1 MAQSSGAPNWDDQFP
16 PDASTWTPPPEVP
29 GFTDSVDV
37 TAPDP
42 GGPSRLPSDWPPY
55 PDFPDYSNPPDQT
68 FPDPFEPS
76 LGSHG
81 VPDWLK
87 NILKDTTPGTGGGG
101 TNPGSASRAKQALM
115 ALLPLLPFLKQLL
128 SGNPNSA
135 LAGAQAQTQ
144 KQLNEQLA
152 LMTDR
157 YKSTIPVH
165 DAAMRLAMQ
174 LAPSG
179 TPSPGL
185 LASVGESAQP
195 HGQAALHPDVVSAI
209 EAMMAHTPRG

>member
-1 MAQSSGAPNWDDQFP
+1 MADSSGTPNWDDLFP
-16 PDASTWTPPPEVP
+16 PDQSGGAGIIPDNPPPS
-29 GFTDSVDV
+29 FTDSTTV

-42 GGPSRLPSDWPPY
+42 GDNWPGPQ
-55 PDFPDYSNPPDQT
+55 PPDSGMAY
-68 FPDPFEPS
+68 PS
-76 LGSHG
+76 PQEVDLGTG
-81 VPDWLK
+81 LPDWLK
-87 NILKDTTPGTGGGG
+87 NIFKDNTPTTGGGG
-101 TNPGSASRAKQALM
+101 TNPGSSSRAKQALM

-135 LAGAQAQTQ
+135 LSSAQAQTQ

-195 HGQAALHPDVVSAI
+195 HGQATLHPEVVSAI
-209 EAMMAHTPRG
+209 ETMMAHTPRG